1 MEKEELIISVFAV
14 FCTIGLPLL
23 LAMALGKFRHDERM
37 AMIDKG
43 VTLEEPVKKSNR
55 YPALRNGLFMI
66 GLSLGA
72 IVGLYVSPSLPAYS
86 DWADLSVPI
95 MAVLFG
101 GVAFVVYFFVSRAM
115 EMKEK
120 HPDSEQ

>member
-1 MEKEELIISVFAV
+1 MMNEDVIIPVMAMLSA
-14 FCTIGLPLL
+14 IILPLL
-23 LAMALGKFRHDERM
+23 LAMSLGKFRHDERM
-37 AMIDKG
+37 AMIEKG

-95 MAVLFG
+95 MAILFG

-120 HPDSEQ
+120 HTDSEQ

>member
-1 MEKEELIISVFAV
+1 MNEDIIIPVLGIVFA
-14 FCTIGLPLL
+14 IGLPLI

-37 AMIDKG
+37 AMIEKG

-72 IVGLYVSPSLPAYS
+72 IIGLYVSPSLPTYS

-95 MAVLFG
+95 MAILFG

-120 HPDSEQ
+120 NTDPEQ